1 VVTLWAALLS
11 LCASTS
17 TVAPILK
24 APFGLPPVP
33 FTVEAERLVRENST
47 YTAEGKAIL
56 RRQDAVVFADRI
68 TFDEVKGIAIAEGN
82 VTAIEG
88 DAVMTC
94 KRVEMKVPELI
105 GGLESG
111 ELRIKADIPEPLL
124 SRLSAQ
130 QLKAFGDDQMIVT
143 ADRMDRIAPREFE
156 VKGGSFTVCD
166 CGEDST
172 PSWRIDASKATVD
185 LDSGAWM
192 YWPVFYAKG
201 VPIFALPVFYFPL
214 GERRSGLLTPRP
226 SYSAVTGPSIA
237 QPVYFVLGDS
247 WDLTVE
253 GSYLSDR
260 GAGAGLEV
268 RWAPSAASIG
278 ELRSTLVLDFGERV
292 GDGTRFD
299 KNRSSPIPRYAI
311 AARHR
316 TQLEHHTSVNL
327 EINALGDPVF
337 LGDFA
342 DDFLARQVEGTR
354 SRFTI
359 SSFLQENLRIS
370 GGFQLFQD
378 LRPEN
383 YLPLDPDLREIALFS
398 GELDEVTL
406 LGPGAVRYRF
416 AELRLDAP
424 PYPLFDGV
432 PLLAEA
438 TALIHAFA
446 APRPE
451 LARFLRADLRPGISL
466 PISIFGLLTFEPSI
480 AARITAWTGRFESAG
495 IDSNRVAFVAKASLF
510 TALWRDYGSVIHQVR
525 PEVSYLLIPKVWG
538 WLETP
543 FATEDEVD
551 QLSSAMQLRGRITN
565 EFLLPSGARI
575 GGFEIW
581 FGRDFDIPWED
592 DPGFGNS
599 EIVLRGD
606 APLTPS
612 SWPVRLAT
620 TARLAVDPDDGAV
633 TDLAAN
639 LNLFSKWITVGLGY
653 EQLDDRP
660 PTYAFVAPEELVPAG
675 TVPMSN
681 FLSLSE
687 WRMRRIDQRL
697 PYKPWS
703 DFRGMLGSIRIQPIE
718 GLALGFDIGLTF
730 DDAASLE
737 ATYGNRSIIRDTRS
751 TISWISP
758 CDCWSAELVVS
769 TARDRDHL
777 PSVQLGLDL
786 SRLGG
791 GF

>member
-1 VVTLWAALLS
+1 VTLWPVLLS

-24 APFGLPPVP
+24 APLGLPPVP
-33 FTVEAERLVRENST
+33 FSVEADRLVRDGST
-47 YTAEGKAIL
+47 YVAEGKAVL
-56 RRQDAVVFADRI
+56 RRAGAVVFADRI
-68 TFDEVKGIAIAEGN
+68 TFDEEKGAAVAEGN
-82 VTAIEG
+82 VTAVEG
-88 DAVMTC
+88 DAVLSC

-111 ELRIKADIPEPLL
+111 ELRIKSDIPEPLL

-130 QLKAFGDDQMIVT
+130 QLEKLAGDQMIVT
-143 ADRMDRIAPREFE
+143 AERMDRVAPRELSVE
-156 VKGGSFTVCD
+156 GGSFTVCD

-172 PSWRIDASKATVD
+172 PSWRIDASKASID

-247 WDLTVE
+247 WDATLE

-260 GAGAGLEV
+260 GAGAGLEL
-268 RWAPSAASIG
+268 RWAPSVDSIG
-278 ELRSTLVLDFGERV
+278 QLSGALVLDFGERV
-292 GDGTRFD
+292 GDGTRWD
-299 KNRSSPIPRYAI
+299 KKRSSPIPRFAV

-316 TQLEHHTSVNL
+316 TRFEELTSVNV
-327 EINALGDPVF
+327 EINALGDPVY
-337 LGDFA
+337 LNDFA
-342 DDFLARQVEGTR
+342 DDFLARQVEATR
-354 SRFTI
+354 SRLTI

-378 LRPEN
+378 LRPEA
-383 YLPLDPDLREIALFS
+383 YPGGDLRQVSLFS
-398 GELDEVTL
+398 GALSGQDDR
-406 LGPGAVRYRF
+406 GPGAVRYRF

-424 PYPLFDGV
+424 PYPLFSGV

-438 TALIHAFA
+438 RALIHAFT

-451 LARFLRADLRPGISL
+451 IARFLRADLRPGISV
-466 PISIFGLLTFEPSI
+466 PISVLGLFTIEPSI
-480 AARITAWTGRFESAG
+480 AARITAWTGRFEGEG
-495 IDSNRVAFVAKASLF
+495 IDSNRVAFVARAAMY

-525 PEVSYLLIPKVWG
+525 PEIAYLLIPKVWG
-538 WLETP
+538 SLAGP
-543 FATEDEVD
+543 LAANDEVD
-551 QLSSAMQLRGRITN
+551 QLSSAMQLRARIAN
-565 EFLLPSGARI
+565 ELILPSGARI

-581 FGRDFDIPWED
+581 YGRDFRIPWED
-592 DPGFGNS
+592 DPGAGSS
-599 EIVLRGD
+599 EVVLRGD

-612 SWPVRLAT
+612 TWPVRLGAS
-620 TARLAVDPDDGAV
+620 ARFAVDPDDARV
-633 TDLAAN
+633 TDLAGN
-639 LNLFSKWITVGLGY
+639 LNLTAPYVTLALGY
-653 EQLDDRP
+653 EQLDDRLP
-660 PTYAFVAPEELVPAG
+660 SYAFVAPEELVPAG
-675 TVPMSN
+675 TIDTSAYIP
-681 FLSLSE
+681 LAD
-687 WRMRRIDQRL
+687 WRGLPLDQRL
-697 PYKPWS
+697 PFKPWS
-703 DFRGMLGSIRIQPIE
+703 DFRGMIGSIRIHPLE
-718 GLALGFDIGLTF
+718 GLAIGFDISLSLG
-730 DDAASLE
+730 DGASLE

-751 TISWISP
+751 TLSWTSP
-758 CDCWSAELVVS
+758 CDCWSAELIVT